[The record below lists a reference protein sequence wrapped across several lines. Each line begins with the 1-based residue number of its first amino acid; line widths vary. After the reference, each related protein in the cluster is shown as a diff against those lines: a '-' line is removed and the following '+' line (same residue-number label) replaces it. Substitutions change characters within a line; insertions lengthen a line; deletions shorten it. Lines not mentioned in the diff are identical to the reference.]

1 MIHFPCPQCGKML
14 KVTEESGGKPI
25 PCRRCGELCVAPVAP
40 APAASGG
47 DERQV
52 RSRAVDADRPRGL
65 FTGMSRR
72 ERWAVALV
80 VGAGAI
86 GLLLG
91 VLPVAAVA
99 QWKVPLAVCSAV
111 LLLAILHGH
120 ATGCPACG
128 RWWSR
133 GEVAREFVAREL
145 SEQDGGPLGKS
156 LCRTTYACE
165 NCGHRWVVADTDEYP
180 EPVRNRPKRHL
191 R

>member
-1 MIHFPCPQCGKML
+1 
-14 KVTEESGGKPI
+14 
-25 PCRRCGELCVAPVAP
+25 
-40 APAASGG
+40 
-47 DERQV
+47 
-52 RSRAVDADRPRGL
+52 ADRPRGL

-99 QWKVPLAVCSAV
+99 QWKGPLAARSVA

-128 RWWSR
+128 GGWWR
-133 GEVAREFVAREL
+133 GGVARGLVARKL

-165 NCGHRWVVADTDEYP
+165 NCGHRWVVADTDDYP